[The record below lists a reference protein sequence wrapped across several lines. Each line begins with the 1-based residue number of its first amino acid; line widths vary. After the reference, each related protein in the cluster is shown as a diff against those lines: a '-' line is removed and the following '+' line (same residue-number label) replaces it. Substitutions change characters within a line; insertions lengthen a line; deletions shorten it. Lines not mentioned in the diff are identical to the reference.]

1 MGQPM
6 NLWREVVMKKWLL
19 IIVATFLIASCS
31 FERAVKWIQDMDW
44 ERDDQT
50 IRIVNIFIK

>member
-1 MGQPM
+1 MGQSM

>member
-1 MGQPM
+1 
-6 NLWREVVMKKWLL
+6 MKKWLL
-19 IIVATFLIASCS
+19 IIIATFLITSCS

-50 IRIVNIFIK
+50 IRIVNMFIK

>member
-1 MGQPM
+1 MGQSM

-50 IRIVNIFIK
+50 IRIVNIFVK